1 MSRYNGFPPATHV
14 VDYLASYE
22 ERYGF
27 PVERPVRVTGVTWS
41 AGRYTVH
48 GMTDSGPR
56 TWTAPHVIA
65 ATGTWSAPFVPA
77 LPGTFGGRQWH
88 TVTYPGPAAF
98 RGSTVAVVGGANSG
112 AQIAAELTLAAADAG
127 TGGAGRANPVTWYTR
142 HPPRWMP
149 DDVDGRGC
157 CSGATGPGPWPSRVV
172 MRTRGR
178 TPPSATSSWSPRSV
192 VPVIQGYSP
201 PHRW

>member
-88 TVTYPGPAAF
+88 TVTYPGPTAF

-112 AQIAAELTLAAADAG
+112 AQIAAELALAAADAG
-127 TGGAGRANPVTWYTR
+127 TGGAGRANPVAWYTR

-149 DDVDGRGC
+149 DDVDGRVLFRRNRARALAVARGDED
-157 CSGATGPGPWPSRVV
+157 PGP
-172 MRTRGR
+172 